1 MNKLSS
7 IFNGASSG
15 GSLIG
20 NLVSAEHKCKPC
32 SNAARLPIK
41 WLQFTHFLTELQH
54 GLMSLQSP
62 MTIPQIVVEGLTI
75 NPDILDLDTAEAA
88 FENFTSE

>member
-1 MNKLSS
+1 MYTLSDCNPT
-7 IFNGASSG
+7 F
-15 GSLIG
+15 
-20 NLVSAEHKCKPC
+20 VV
-32 SNAARLPIK
+32 
-41 WLQFTHFLTELQH
+41 
-54 GLMSLQSP
+54 SLQSP